1 MGSANL
7 LSTIPVIMCGGAGS
21 RLWPAS
27 TPTQPKP
34 FLDLIGDC
42 SLFAETVKRL
52 FPLARG
58 QALPIVV
65 AGSGHSKAVQAELS
79 ALGERARIVLEP
91 EPRDSAPAMAAAA
104 LVALRADPD
113 AILAVVASDHHVPD
127 FEAFRRAVHTAAE
140 AAHQGRIVTL
150 GVRPTWPSSA
160 FGYIAGSGQT
170 GAGVTPVEA
179 FVEKPAPEV
188 AAEYIARGYLWNSG
202 NFITRADV
210 LLEEIRRYEPA
221 ILEAVEAAVETGRAS
236 GTTIHLGH
244 AFCGA
249 PKIAIDYAVMER
261 TDRASVLPVDFSW
274 SDVGSWDAVIDGGGG
289 DRGAVLRVES
299 DGGLIRAAPGVSVAV
314 IGLPEVIIVAN
325 PGQVLVTTRQG
336 AGRVREAADA
346 FKLTRPEQ
354 LTLASRARRLAEWI
368 RLRALPVWS
377 SLGVSPAGAFHD
389 ALDTAGRPVATDD
402 NGQVPLWAAYAL
414 RLAGTMGWAGPWAA
428 LIEASV
434 RLKPDDA
441 SIDDF
446 ALALLAE
453 SAGGSVEVA
462 DAIGALLDA
471 GLNAR
476 PDERG
481 DETAPWRTEPLLR
494 LFEAFLAWEAI
505 EPDEK
510 WRDRADRIARR
521 ALALSE
527 DEDGFAASTPE
538 GVRKVTP
545 AQEFAMARLIQTW
558 ASRRQHAD
566 GARIAQRLFDVGCQ
580 GLDPGRNVA
589 MDALDATSRPGL
601 ETPHLEAQT
610 ERLKAALVMAA
621 AYPND
626 AGAFQDEAEAALA
639 SIEPYLSPDGLW
651 SDRLNGQSGAGNGL
665 ATPRALC
672 ALLTALQAL
681 ATRFASD
688 QTFSPP
694 LTLS

>member
-65 AGSGHSKAVQAELS
+65 AGSGHSQAVQAELS

-140 AAHQGRIVTL
+140 SALQGRIVTL

-160 FGYIAGSGQT
+160 FGYIAGADQT

-210 LLEEIRRYEPA
+210 LLDEIKRYEPA
-221 ILEAVEAAVETGRAS
+221 ILEAVEAAVETGRVS
-236 GTTIHLGH
+236 GATIHLGH

-314 IGLPEVIIVAN
+314 IGLPEVIVVAN

-336 AGRVREAADA
+336 AGRVREAADV

-354 LTLASRARRLAEWI
+354 LTLASRARTLAEWI

-389 ALDTAGRPVATDD
+389 ALDAAGRPVATDD
-402 NGQVPLWAAYAL
+402 NGRVRLWAAYAL

-428 LIEASV
+428 LIQASASA

-441 SIDDF
+441 SIDDL

-453 SAGGSVEVA
+453 SPGGSVEVA

-476 PDERG
+476 PDER
-481 DETAPWRTEPLLR
+481 DDATAPWSSEPLLR

-510 WRDRADRIARR
+510 WRDRADRTARQ
-521 ALALSE
+521 ALDLSE
-527 DEDGFAASTPE
+527 EENSFAASTTE
-538 GVRKVTP
+538 GVRIVTP
-545 AQEFAMARLIQTW
+545 TQQFAMARLIQTW
-558 ASRRQHAD
+558 ASRRRHAD
-566 GARIAQRLFDVGCQ
+566 GARIARRLFDVGCQ
-580 GLDPGRNVA
+580 GLD
-589 MDALDATSRPGL
+589 ATSRPVL
-601 ETPHLEAQT
+601 ETLRLETQT

-621 AYPND
+621 SYPND
-626 AGAFQDEAEAALA
+626 SGAFQDEAEAALA

-651 SDRLNGQSGAGNGL
+651 SDRLNGRSGAGNGL
-665 ATPRALC
+665 ATPQALC

-681 ATRFASD
+681 AASFASD
-688 QTFSPP
+688 RTFSPP